1 MEICDYNSCIG
12 CAACMNNC
20 KHQAISMY
28 PDRHGEL
35 HPLIDVD
42 KCIECGL
49 CINRCPV
56 NKHTERLEPQQCFA
70 VWEKSLDDRKFSA
83 SGGVAAALYKAIV
96 SECGGVGYGVGW
108 GDDLKAHFI
117 RVDETS
123 HLDALKGSKYVQ
135 AIVDNIYNQV
145 RTDLQEKRKVL
156 FIGTP
161 CQIAG
166 LKNYLHK
173 EYDNLITCD
182 LLCHGVP
189 SQDYLV
195 EEIKGLIPAKHLQGI
210 TNCRFRGND
219 KYNYWLTLWN
229 GNRLL
234 YGKKAVHSYYLTGFI
249 TSITLRESCYH
260 CKYADRKR
268 VADITIGDFLGLGKL
283 NSYSDISPK
292 NISVVTLN
300 SDKGVGLWNKMKA
313 TTSLLQEERDIEEAI
328 KGGGSFRNC
337 ATRNPKRK
345 KFLYDYERFGWKKA
359 IRKSLWK
366 SILKARIQSI
376 FKH

>member
-1 MEICDYNSCIG
+1 MEICDYNLCTG
-12 CAACMNNC
+12 CAACMNSC
-20 KHQAISMY
+20 QHQAISMH

-42 KCIECGL
+42 KCIECRL
-49 CINRCPV
+49 CINRCPA
-56 NKHTERLEPQQCFA
+56 NSMIGKLEPQQCLA
-70 VWEKSLDDRKFSA
+70 VWEKSLNNRKFSA

-96 SECGGVGYGVGW
+96 SECDGVGYGVGW

-117 RVDETS
+117 RADETS
-123 HLDALKGSKYVQ
+123 HLDALRGSKYVQ

-145 RTDLQEKRKVL
+145 KIDLLGKRKVL

-189 SQDYLV
+189 SQEYLA
-195 EEIKGLIPAKHLQGI
+195 EEIKGLIPAKHLQDI

-283 NSYSDISPK
+283 NSYSGTSPR

-300 SDKGVGLWNKMKA
+300 SDKGIDFWKTMKA
-313 TTSLLQEERDIEEAI
+313 STSLLQEERDIEEAI
-328 KGGGSFRNC
+328 NGGGSFRNC
-337 ATRNPKRK
+337 AIRNRKRE
-345 KFLYDYERFGWKKA
+345 KFLYDYEKYGWKKA

-366 SILKARIQSI
+366 SILKAKIQSI
-376 FKH
+376 FKL